1 MQGSHTSNFV
11 STRSW
16 NSWFLCTIIIHLNSF
31 QFRCYF
37 SIVSG
42 KLGKKSRGFRT
53 RSRSNALGSHCMS
66 WQINN
71 SCSNWPGPEMFK
83 MSTFS
88 LVFIKSDHG
97 VLSIYL
103 CLVALSFGLHRPHVS
118 SKIASQELLGRVHL
132 QSAGTD
138 LPRLAM
144 PKYVHLS

>member
-1 MQGSHTSNFV
+1 
-11 STRSW
+11 
-16 NSWFLCTIIIHLNSF
+16 
-31 QFRCYF
+31 
-37 SIVSG
+37 
-42 KLGKKSRGFRT
+42 
-53 RSRSNALGSHCMS
+53 
-66 WQINN
+66 
-71 SCSNWPGPEMFK
+71 MFK

-103 CLVALSFGLHRPHVS
+103 CLVTLSFGLHRPHVS

-132 QSAGTD
+132 QSTGTE